1 MKQVRIF
8 SYSRETG
15 VYEFS
20 DYPCTAALEDG
31 QAAEPGGDYRKTAGS
46 VRIMTRTEIKAKPG
60 DYAAFNTDRES
71 PDKGEDYLI
80 TAVRDNRRG
89 GLPHWRLI
97 INGRTRIQA
106 YS

>member
-1 MKQVRIF
+1 MKKVRIF

-15 VYEFS
+15 GYEFS
-20 DYPCTAALEDG
+20 DYSCTAALEDG

-46 VRIMTRTEIKAKPG
+46 VRIMTRSQIKARPG
-60 DYAAFNTDRES
+60 DYAAFNTERVE
-71 PDKGEDYLI
+71 PDKNDDYLI

-97 INGRTRIQA
+97 INGRTRTKTYA
-106 YS
+106 